1 MELNVHKLTV
11 EEAIEEIMF
20 KFDECVEI
28 GENTLKIIHGH
39 KHGTRI
45 KDNIRSNGFLKKTS
59 RIGYKIVSKNYSDAG
74 VTIFKFELSQKSL
87 KIKPKT
93 SFTGIK
99 TENRVPTKIC
109 IKYKEL
115 LILIK
120 ESNWYKCPKCGKL
133 NTFL

>member
-20 KFDECVEI
+20 KFEECVEI

-45 KDNIRSNGFLKKTS
+45 KDSIRSNGFLKEVA
-59 RIGYKIVSKNYSDAG
+59 RNGYKIVSKNYSDAG
-74 VTIFKFELSQKSL
+74 VTILQFESSKRSL

-93 SFTGIK
+93 SLTGIK
-99 TENRVPTKIC
+99 TENRVPTKFC
-109 IKYKEL
+109 IKCKEP
-115 LILIK
+115 LIIIK

-133 NTFL
+133 EK